1 MQSRVFLPLFAA
13 ALLSAPALALAAQPY
28 AEAKLAAPVASPKT
42 QVIGGLEWTCTGDSC
57 VANSKGSVA
66 TWSTMYACKKVSGAF
81 GALAGY
87 SSRGLVMAPGDVAV
101 CNKSAASVAPAQ
113 TAAQ

>member
-13 ALLSAPALALAAQPY
+13 ALLSAPAIAAAAQPY
-28 AEAKLAAPVASPKT
+28 AEAKLAAAVASPKT
-42 QVIGGLEWTCTGDSC
+42 QVIGGLQWTCTGDSC

-66 TWSTMYACKKVSGAF
+66 SWSTMYACKKVSGAF
-81 GALAGY
+81 GTLASY
-87 SSRGLVMAPGDVAV
+87 SSRGLVMAPGDITV
-101 CNKSAASVAPAQ
+101 CNRSAATAAPAQ